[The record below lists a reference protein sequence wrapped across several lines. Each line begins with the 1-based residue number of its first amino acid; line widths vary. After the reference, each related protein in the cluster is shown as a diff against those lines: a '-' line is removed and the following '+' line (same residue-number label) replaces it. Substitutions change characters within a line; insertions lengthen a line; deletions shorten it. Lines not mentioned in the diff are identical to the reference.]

1 MDCPDQNSEE
11 FKNLA
16 KEVGVKRATDIYI
29 NNDGSVPK
37 GVNELVTGEIKD
49 QVKGHGNDVPSKDI
63 QNEAYYGENKGQ
75 VTLTKNH
82 TPFKSEVFDLNGTDA
97 AELSEKFLHESGLM
111 EYEQEDFN
119 EVQKVKK
126 GGNIASSIQGLF
138 TKLMKSDRIRSSLGG
153 EVGEYSNKVLE
164 SEIDFAIAWAKEAGE
179 SDLQKMFDYIN
190 AIKLNDMKKVASL
203 KIELNEKMVF
213 DTIIKANIRLHKIK
227 MDADSLYDGEG
238 NSYSVKEVSVEASDE
253 AHKQNTIR
261 ERSLNKFPRFRGAL
275 EKLEKYVRYT
285 NNARLIGKNLTG
297 SDKSNFTNIIWKAFY
312 KASGKMYKLQNDFIS
327 EVRVTSKESLNKMSL
342 YNNPVKSID
351 EIDAQEIELFN
362 GQYVNGKL
370 EKANAVKTKL
380 TQAELATLYM
390 NIREQKGDESDPRNI
405 IVNQNN
411 GFYLRDSLGDRSNAN
426 RFHLGTTLEQR
437 EAKAKEIIKLVESN
451 KELMELIGKAD
462 SAISKRHSEVNK
474 PYSQITGW
482 NLEEIPNYFPTR
494 FGKKKKSVKT
504 THMAVQ
510 KLGSIIERKP
520 SDKYQ
525 ALQVGDIFEVLD
537 SYNLSTSHYAS
548 YTIPVSN
555 ANKLLDSLSKNMDE
569 ETKENFDPLLKQA
582 KTFVIHNEDP
592 GNLFKSEG
600 ESDINRIFNK
610 FNNTFA
616 LSVLGWNI
624 PVMAK
629 QTASFQLAK
638 ESIDGRYLKQAGWGA
653 AGLVGINPSF
663 VMKSLIGGKR
673 LDGSLIPLSWR
684 ADETNPTYVEI
695 MNNSDILNSRFGG
708 FVSREMGEFAM
719 GSKFG
724 NEKIRLNI
732 KGKKVEIDRQ
742 RFMEGIKIF
751 DTATVIAIW
760 KATKAEVLD
769 QTDLA
774 EGSPEFMN
782 RVRERSEEIIAKT
795 QPTFDNAN
803 RMEISLSNNPVM
815 RMVTMFTSATSKMGQ
830 LNIESLMDYINEPT
844 NENKLKLRKRLLNTT
859 LGVGTHIAAINI
871 LWGAGMAI
879 LGGDDEKFE
888 QKLSGE
894 NYMKELFKTSAA
906 QFPLLRELYSGMASR
921 LDKEFWKDDMAV
933 PALEYINKAQDG
945 LGYGTKWMINGKAKD
960 GYKFYNTFL
969 DVFAQ
974 GKGLPV
980 SVGRLIKIDT
990 K

>member
-16 KEVGVKRATDIYI
+16 KEVGVKRATDIYT

-37 GVNELVTGEIKD
+37 GANELVTGEIKD

-203 KIELNEKMVF
+203 KIEINEKMVF

-275 EKLEKYVRYT
+275 E
-285 NNARLIGKNLTG
+285 
-297 SDKSNFTNIIWKAFY
+297 KAFY

-548 YTIPVSN
+548 YPIPRI
-555 ANKLLDSLSKNMDE
+555 L
-569 ETKENFDPLLKQA
+569 
-582 KTFVIHNEDP
+582 IH
-592 GNLFKSEG
+592 
-600 ESDINRIFNK
+600 
-610 FNNTFA
+610 
-616 LSVLGWNI
+616 
-624 PVMAK
+624 
-629 QTASFQLAK
+629 
-638 ESIDGRYLKQAGWGA
+638 Y
-653 AGLVGINPSF
+653 
-663 VMKSLIGGKR
+663 
-673 LDGSLIPLSWR
+673 
-684 ADETNPTYVEI
+684 
-695 MNNSDILNSRFGG
+695 
-708 FVSREMGEFAM
+708 
-719 GSKFG
+719 
-724 NEKIRLNI
+724 
-732 KGKKVEIDRQ
+732 
-742 RFMEGIKIF
+742 
-751 DTATVIAIW
+751 
-760 KATKAEVLD
+760 
-769 QTDLA
+769 
-774 EGSPEFMN
+774 
-782 RVRERSEEIIAKT
+782 
-795 QPTFDNAN
+795 
-803 RMEISLSNNPVM
+803 
-815 RMVTMFTSATSKMGQ
+815 
-830 LNIESLMDYINEPT
+830 
-844 NENKLKLRKRLLNTT
+844 
-859 LGVGTHIAAINI
+859 
-871 LWGAGMAI
+871 
-879 LGGDDEKFE
+879 
-888 QKLSGE
+888 
-894 NYMKELFKTSAA
+894 
-906 QFPLLRELYSGMASR
+906 
-921 LDKEFWKDDMAV
+921 
-933 PALEYINKAQDG
+933 
-945 LGYGTKWMINGKAKD
+945 
-960 GYKFYNTFL
+960 
-969 DVFAQ
+969 
-974 GKGLPV
+974 
-980 SVGRLIKIDT
+980 
-990 K
+990 